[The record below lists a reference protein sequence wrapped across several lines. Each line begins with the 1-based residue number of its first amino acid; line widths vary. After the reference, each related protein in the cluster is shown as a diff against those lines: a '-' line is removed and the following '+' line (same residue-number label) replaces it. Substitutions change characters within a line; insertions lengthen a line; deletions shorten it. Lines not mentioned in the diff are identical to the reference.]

1 MPRMQCIHAR
11 TIIHELF
18 PQSHIFRK
26 IKISGGFHMLQNQF
40 HALSDELA
48 CSGLHP
54 NSFEMSARPS
64 PVDVL
69 LISTPGLLKTSTC
82 YIFLDVCRKT
92 FFGHPKRDVRCTP
105 REPPFWDADV
115 RLFFGRRQDIRC
127 PLGSMRTLIC

>member
-1 MPRMQCIHAR
+1 MLAIHG
-11 TIIHELF
+11 LF

-26 IKISGGFHMLQNQF
+26 IKISSGFHMLQNQF

-48 CSGLHP
+48 CCGLHP

-82 YIFLDVCRKT
+82 YILRTSVGRPFLDIQNASSAARPVNHRSGTWT
-92 FFGHPKRDVRCTP
+92 FGSSSDV
-105 REPPFWDADV
+105 V
-115 RLFFGRRQDIRC
+115 RIFVVHWV
-127 PLGSMRTLIC
+127 TLRAVLLAL